1 MLVVA
6 IPIALVVV
14 AFVVWHSVNRG
25 RRAVRA
31 ATYLRELDGG
41 ASPEAANAAAAV
53 LFTAASSTEMD
64 RWAAQA
70 AEKRDGNA
78 DEIICEAR
86 LRGFTQ

>member
-1 MLVVA
+1 VLVLA

-14 AFVVWHSVNRG
+14 GLVVWQSVNRG

-31 ATYLRELDGG
+31 ATFLRELEGG
-41 ASPEAANAAAAV
+41 ATPQAANAAAAV
-53 LFTAASSTEMD
+53 LFTAASSPAMD

-70 AEKRDGNA
+70 AEQRDGNA
-78 DEIICEAR
+78 DEIISEAR